1 VIPDRDAAPATAA
14 VDDDTPAGSRPLW
27 RNRAY
32 MLLWGGQLVS
42 DLGGGV
48 SGLAAPL
55 LILALTNSPA
65 LAGVAGTVGALAYLI
80 FALPAGALIDRWDR
94 KRVMML
100 CDAGRAL
107 SLVTVPIAAALG
119 RLTVWQ
125 LYATTAVESSLYVF
139 FSIAQVA
146 ALPRVVPREQL
157 AAASA
162 QNTGGSVAATI
173 LAPSVGGFLYQAA
186 GRTVPFL
193 ADAVSYAASVL
204 SLALIRVPFQE
215 QRTAR
220 PRRLRAEI
228 AEGVA
233 WLWRQ
238 PLIRYMAVLISGL
251 RGVGAGQALVIIML
265 ARHQHASPA
274 VIGLIFS
281 IGGVGGVAGAFLAP
295 SIQRRFSFGQVT
307 ITALWVEALLWP
319 CLALAPNPLL
329 LGLVVAGL
337 SVMGPAANAVQLGYR
352 LSLIPDHLQGRVNS
366 AFRLLAHAC
375 EPVGAAG
382 TGILLEKA
390 GGVATALIF
399 SAVIVG
405 LAVVTT
411 LNGQVRTADVSAHGT
426 AAS

>member
-1 VIPDRDAAPATAA
+1 MPEHDAAHAGAA
-14 VDDDTPAGSRPLW
+14 GNDDTPIRPRPLW

-42 DLGGGV
+42 DLGSGI
-48 SGLAAPL
+48 SGLAVPL
-55 LILALTNSPA
+55 LILALTGSPA
-65 LAGVAGTVGALAYLI
+65 LAGVAGTVGSLAYLI

-107 SLVTVPIAAALG
+107 SLVTIPIAAAVG

-157 AAASA
+157 ADASA
-162 QNTGGSVAATI
+162 QNTGGNIAAAI

-193 ADAVSYAASVL
+193 ADALSYAASVL
-204 SLALIRVPFQE
+204 SLTLIRVPFQE

-220 PRRLRAEI
+220 PRHLRAEI

-238 PLIRYMAVLISGL
+238 PLIRYMAFLISGL
-251 RGVGAGQALVIIML
+251 RGVGVGQALVIIVL

-274 VIGLIFS
+274 LIGLIFS
-281 IGGVGGVAGAFLAP
+281 IGSVGGVAGAFLAP
-295 SIQRRFSFGQVT
+295 FIQRRFSFGQVT
-307 ITALWVEALLWP
+307 ITSLWVEALLWP

-329 LGLVVAGL
+329 LGLVVAGM
-337 SVMGPAANAVQLGYR
+337 SVIGPSANAVQLGYR

-375 EPVGAAG
+375 EPIGAAG
-382 TGILLEKA
+382 TGVLLEKA
-390 GGVATALIF
+390 GGAATALIF
-399 SAVIVG
+399 SAVVLG

-411 LNGQVRTADVSAHGT
+411 LNRQVRTADVSAHG
-426 AAS
+426 AVAP

>member
-1 VIPDRDAAPATAA
+1 MRPEHDAAQAA
-14 VDDDTPAGSRPLW
+14 ALDNATPARSRSLW

-42 DLGGGV
+42 DLGSGI

-65 LAGVAGTVGALAYLI
+65 LAGVAGSVGAVAYLI
-80 FALPAGALIDRWDR
+80 VALPAGALIDRWDR

-107 SLVTVPIAAALG
+107 SLVTIPIAAALG

-157 AAASA
+157 ADASA
-162 QNTGGSVAATI
+162 QNTGGTIAAAI

-193 ADAVSYAASVL
+193 ADALSYAASVL
-204 SLALIRVPFQE
+204 SLTLIRVPFQE

-220 PRRLRAEI
+220 PRHLRAEI

-238 PLIRYMAVLISGL
+238 PLIHYMAVLISGL
-251 RGVGAGQALVIIML
+251 RGVGVGQALVILVL

-274 VIGLIFS
+274 LIGLIFS
-281 IGGVGGVAGAFLAP
+281 IGSVGGVAGAFLAP
-295 SIQRRFSFGQVT
+295 FIQRRFSFGQVT
-307 ITALWVEALLWP
+307 ITSLWVEALLWP

-329 LGLVVAGL
+329 LGLVVAGM
-337 SVMGPAANAVQLGYR
+337 SVIGPSANAVQLGYR

-375 EPVGAAG
+375 EPIGAAG
-382 TGILLEKA
+382 TGVLLEKA

-399 SAVIVG
+399 SAVVLG

-411 LNGQVRTADVSAHGT
+411 LNRQVRTADVSAHG
-426 AAS
+426 AVAP